1 MNFKPI
7 VPDGQHLGESHSHPG
22 AYNGL
27 LFDDET
33 GNLVGHAAWEWVDED
48 DAYHYDSDPAPHYE
62 QNPAPRPLTEEE
74 MELAIQMIT
83 LVVIGI
89 TEAAVQLMPHLK
101 RLWKRV
107 IVPGAARLSHRL
119 RTFLRSRSFSPET
132 DRFEPLM
139 EDPREEDSTP
149 TSRNSTGGADLVV
162 FEPSFE
168 MAESEW
174 LSRYRAMILAA
185 RFSRE
190 QEKILMEA
198 TIVEDSKAGLKS
210 NSLTPKQFAQ
220 LLATK
225 IASHPEILTVEVLE
239 ALRYSMKSTQSPSTK
254 AFIRRA
260 GK

>member
-1 MNFKPI
+1 MSFKPI
-7 VPDGQHLGESHSHPG
+7 VPDGQHLGDSHSHPG

-33 GNLVGHAAWEWVDED
+33 GHLVGHAAWEWVDEGD
-48 DAYHYDSDPAPHYE
+48 TYLYDSRPDPHDE
-62 QNPAPRPLTEEE
+62 QNAAPRPLTEEE
-74 MELAIQMIT
+74 MEMAIQMIT
-83 LVVIGI
+83 LVVAGI
-89 TEAAVQLMPHLK
+89 TTAAIQLMPHLK

-107 IVPGAARLSHRL
+107 IVPGAARLSHRV
-119 RTFLRSRSFSPET
+119 RTFLRGGPSSPDT
-132 DRFEPLM
+132 DRFEPLV

-149 TSRNSTGGADLVV
+149 ASRNSTGGADLVV

-174 LSRYRAMILAA
+174 LNRYRAMIFAA
-185 RFSRE
+185 RFSKE
-190 QEKILMEA
+190 QERILTEA
-198 TIVEDSKAGLKS
+198 TVVKDSKAGMET
-210 NSLTPKQFAQ
+210 NSLTPKQFAH

-225 IASHPEILTVEVLE
+225 IAAHPEILTVEVLE
-239 ALRYSMKSTQSPSTK
+239 ALRSSMKSTQSLSTK